1 MGTSSSYKGPKGVNP
16 LLPPWA
22 DPPPDVPATGD
33 DGTPPPTDG
42 VAPESAPTPPARPAV
57 SWRGPK
63 QALTRLAHGG
73 GGGGGAGSGSYRSTM
88 RSYVRARHGATT
100 AARSAVA
107 GRTATARLGGF
118 LAQGIRD
125 GFAAVARRFGIDHL
139 GRDVQFVLA
148 AFVDLLSPDG
158 AQLDE
163 AAARKAVIETIT
175 ELFERY
181 DVATNGIEALDHLTE
196 DGMRETI
203 TLSIANVID
212 EKFQQDLASRV
223 EDGRM
228 SERAANEL
236 MEHAGDFIRGI
247 VEIDT
252 GTIDILSLDWDSKEG
267 RDLVQQ
273 MYETAYSLLEN
284 PT

>member
-1 MGTSSSYKGPKGVNP
+1 
-16 LLPPWA
+16 
-22 DPPPDVPATGD
+22 
-33 DGTPPPTDG
+33 
-42 VAPESAPTPPARPAV
+42 
-57 SWRGPK
+57 
-63 QALTRLAHGG
+63 
-73 GGGGGAGSGSYRSTM
+73 M

-118 LAQGIRD
+118 LAQGMRD

-148 AFVDLLSPDG
+148 AFVDLLAPDG

-163 AAARKAVIETIT
+163 AAARKAIIDTIT

-196 DGMRETI
+196 DGMREAI

-236 MEHAGDFIRGI
+236 MEQAGDFIRGI

-252 GTIDILSLDWDSKEG
+252 GTVDILSIDWDSKEG